1 MSLSPWARMITGF
14 VLANTAIVVII
25 ALVLL
30 NKPESPPVIQGV
42 VLPDAQSIPKFS
54 LLDHHNQPF
63 GNADLLGQ
71 WHLIS
76 YGFTTCP
83 DVCPTT
89 LAQLAQLKELLKQ
102 SGDELNILFY
112 TVDHR
117 RDTVTQLAA
126 YMPFFHPEFTGLTH
140 LDSNDNQH
148 LPFEKGLG
156 IAAILTPTGQKSD
169 EGDSGEQDYQVS
181 HGVTL
186 FLLNPQGQLQ
196 AILKPGSDEV
206 RNKVFDAHTIY
217 NDFLKIRAYFQ

>member
-1 MSLSPWARMITGF
+1 MLRGF
-14 VLANTAIVVII
+14 VLANAAII
-25 ALVLL
+25 AIAALVIL

-42 VLPDAQSIPKFS
+42 VLPDAHALPAFS

-89 LAQLAQLKELLKQ
+89 LTQLARVKELLKE
-102 SGDELNILFY
+102 SGDELEILFY

-117 RDTVTQLAA
+117 RDTVTQLAT

-156 IAAILTPTGQKSD
+156 IAALLTPTGQ
-169 EGDSGEQDYQVS
+169 ESGEQGYQVN

-196 AILKPGSDEV
+196 AILKPGADKQRS
-206 RNKVFDAHTIY
+206 KVFDAHTIY
-217 NDFLKIRAYFQ
+217 KDFLQIRTYFR